1 MNTNHSSI
9 IIIFTVLISSALL
22 PLPASA
28 RCNKDD
34 EKALIKFRD
43 ALGGLSTF
51 PTWDPKLIPC
61 CEWGGQDSCDNGGR
75 VTSLDISLSA
85 KVPPK
90 ELTKL
95 RRLRFLTVKFANL
108 SGPVPD
114 FLGEMTNLES
124 LDLSFN
130 SLSGSI
136 PPSLGALTKLGG
148 LRLDRNRLTGPIPDS
163 LGRLTQLTFLYL
175 SHNMLTGE
183 VPPTTFGGLIMI
195 STMDLSRNRLVGDPS
210 KALFGE
216 SRPTFTLLLS
226 RNLFEF
232 DLTKVGLPQ
241 SVSTLDLS
249 HNMIYGGIPEGV
261 AGLKQLQAFNVSYN
275 RLCGEIPTGDQGMLD
290 STYTPKW
297 IQACATPPSQ
307 SDIHRINDE

>member
-9 IIIFTVLISSALL
+9 IIIISTVLLISSALL

-61 CEWGGQDSCDNGGR
+61 CEWGGQDSCDNGDR
-75 VTSLDISLSA
+75 VTSLDISVSA
-85 KVPPK
+85 SVVGTIPPAIADLPYLTLIFFHHLPGIGGSLPK

-95 RRLRFLTVKFANL
+95 HRLRFLTVTFTNL

-136 PPSLGALTKLGG
+136 PPSLGSLTKLRG
-148 LRLDRNRLTGPIPDS
+148 LRLDRNHLTGPIPDS

-183 VPPTTFGGLIMI
+183 VPTTFGGA
-195 STMDLSRNRLVGDPS
+195 DHDFDDGPVKEPPRWGP
-210 KALFGE
+210 
-216 SRPTFTLLLS
+216 
-226 RNLFEF
+226 FEGP
-232 DLTKVGLPQ
+232 LR
-241 SVSTLDLS
+241 
-249 HNMIYGGIPEGV
+249 GV
-261 AGLKQLQAFNVSYN
+261 EADVYAAVVEEPV
-275 RLCGEIPTGDQGMLD
+275 RV
-290 STYTPKW
+290 
-297 IQACATPPSQ
+297 
-307 SDIHRINDE
+307 